1 MRQQQG
7 IALITILMMVAL
19 ATILAATIANRQSQ
33 TADNTAYLMR
43 QDQSLLYAK
52 SAEAFFSEILQQDK
66 ENAGDIDHLQEI
78 WAQPMPAF
86 PVEED
91 GYISGRLK
99 DESGKF
105 NLNNLVKADGTVN
118 PDAQAWFERLLVRVG
133 LPAELSQAVID
144 WQDPDD
150 LTIGAMGAESSYYQ
164 GLNQPHLTPNTRF
177 FSIEELKQVRG
188 FEGKKYQSIAPY
200 VSALPA
206 ETKIN
211 INTAP
216 ALVLA
221 SMDEKLDL
229 NAVTDA
235 LQRKQ
240 SNMEYFNVTGDL
252 WGLEPFDQISA
263 TNKAQ
268 VNPLLDIKSDFFKAE
283 IEVRLSERKRQ
294 FTTYFKRD
302 ENQIYVYF
310 RSLAPF

>member
-1 MRQQQG
+1 M
-7 IALITILMMVAL
+7 
-19 ATILAATIANRQSQ
+19 
-33 TADNTAYLMR
+33 
-43 QDQSLLYAK
+43 
-52 SAEAFFSEILQQDK
+52 
-66 ENAGDIDHLQEI
+66 
-78 WAQPMPAF
+78 
-86 PVEED
+86 
-91 GYISGRLK
+91 
-99 DESGKF
+99 
-105 NLNNLVKADGTVN
+105 
-118 PDAQAWFERLLVRVG
+118 
-133 LPAELSQAVID
+133 
-144 WQDPDD
+144 
-150 LTIGAMGAESSYYQ
+150 
-164 GLNQPHLTPNTRF
+164 NQPHLTPNTRF

-188 FEGKKYQSIAPY
+188 FEGKKYQLIAPY

-240 SNMEYFNVTGDL
+240 SSMEYFNATGDL